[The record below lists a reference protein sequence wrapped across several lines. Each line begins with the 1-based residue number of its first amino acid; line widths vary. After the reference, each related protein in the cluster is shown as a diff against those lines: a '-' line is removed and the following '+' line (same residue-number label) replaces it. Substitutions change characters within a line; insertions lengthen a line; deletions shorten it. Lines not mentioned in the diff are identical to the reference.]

1 MTGLIIR
8 AEPTAEEIIF
18 QTENELYRGS
28 HYNGWPLAEISD
40 PFLKVSLERTYK
52 TIKGA
57 IDQYGEVIAFR
68 VDLTTAKGFQSG
80 PEYFDRYA
88 IDCFFAILRR
98 LLREQQKVLPHYTPL
113 SDSAQLDYLWWGNNA
128 PPGYPRTYYTMLIMN
143 FHAYFGHSKNGDDL
157 YQLKYQICKSWAAA
171 NRTSPERAV
180 RLVHCPSSV
189 PMLASKSEPESP
201 QALFKQASLLCR
213 TFPQEFGIGAKLFGS
228 SR

>member
-1 MTGLIIR
+1 MTSLYTR
-8 AEPTAEEIIF
+8 PEPTAANVLFQAEIE
-18 QTENELYRGS
+18 QYRGS

-40 PFLKVSLERTYK
+40 PFLKINLERTYK

-68 VDLTTAKGFQSG
+68 LDLSTAKGFQSG
-80 PEYFDRYA
+80 PEYFDRYV
-88 IDCFFAILRR
+88 IDSFFAILRR

-128 PPGYPRTYYTMLIMN
+128 PPGYPRTYYIMLIMN
-143 FHAYFGHSKNGDDL
+143 RPAFYGHDKNGDDL
-157 YQLKYQICKSWAAA
+157 YQLKHQIHKAWATA

-180 RLVHCPSSV
+180 RLVDCRNSTLV
-189 PMLASKSEPESP
+189 LAGINEPETAP
-201 QALFKQASLLCR
+201 ALFKRASLLCR
-213 TFPQEFGIGAKLFGS
+213 TSMQYFGIGTKLFGS